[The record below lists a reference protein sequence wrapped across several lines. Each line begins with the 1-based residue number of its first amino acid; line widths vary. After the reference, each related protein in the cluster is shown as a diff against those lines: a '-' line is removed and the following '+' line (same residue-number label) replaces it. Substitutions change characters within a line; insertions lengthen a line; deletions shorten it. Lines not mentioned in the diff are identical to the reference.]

1 MKKGEIMIDTL
12 VMIGCHGSGKTTLG
26 KLIAHQL
33 GWDFCEEIGA
43 KLRRSLQE
51 KDAHQHAAVP
61 NPDFERAVIQSE
73 IERDKGH
80 TYPRVIETWHPG
92 NLAYARMR
100 SPNEYA
106 ALETF
111 VINAIQPYLDRTLVI
126 PLYIPFEEFKPRI
139 HEPGPRNN
147 MFYSFLYQI
156 QDDSLLMAQNLGLP
170 FVPQIDTSQDTITQ
184 CAAKA
189 IQFLCNNVSL
199 AKNHL
204 HTVE

>member
-1 MKKGEIMIDTL
+1 MIDTL

-33 GWDFCEEIGA
+33 GWNFCEEIGE

-51 KDAHQHAAVP
+51 KDANQHAAVP
-61 NPDFERAVIQSE
+61 NPSFDRAVIQSE
-73 IERDKGH
+73 IDRDKEH

-92 NLAYARMR
+92 NLAYARAR

-106 ALETF
+106 ALEAS
-111 VINAIQPYLDRTLVI
+111 VISSIQPYLDRTLVI
-126 PLYIPFEEFKPRI
+126 PLYMPFEEFKNRI

-156 QDDSLLMAQNLGLP
+156 QDDSLLMAQDLGLSFIP
-170 FVPQIDTSQDTITQ
+170 RINTAKNTIAQ
-184 CAAKA
+184 CTAKT
-189 IQFLCNNVSL
+189 IQFLQKNVSL

-204 HTVE
+204 HTLE